1 MTNIYPNLADKML
14 ETDTNVADLAAYLKI
29 NLRSM
34 YRRLSGQTEFKVI
47 EVIKICQYFN
57 VYNVVELFVR
67 LDTNRTNE
75 KSQEDSDN
83 KQ

>member
-67 LDTNRTNE
+67 LDTNRTSE

-83 KQ
+83 

>member
-75 KSQEDSDN
+75 KSQENSDN
-83 KQ
+83 

>member
-1 MTNIYPNLADKML
+1 MTNIYPNLAEKML
-14 ETDTNVADLAAYLKI
+14 KTDTSVSELADYLEI

-34 YRRLSGQTEFKVI
+34 YRRLSGETEFKVI

-57 VYNVVELFVR
+57 EFDVVELFVR

-75 KSQEDSDN
+75 KSQENSDN
-83 KQ
+83 

>member
-67 LDTNRTNE
+67 LDTNRASE

-83 KQ
+83 

>member
-14 ETDTNVADLAAYLKI
+14 ATDTSVSDLADYLKI

-47 EVIKICQYFN
+47 EVIKICQYFD

-67 LDTNRTNE
+67 FENNRTNE

-83 KQ
+83 

>member
-83 KQ
+83 

>member
-14 ETDTNVADLAAYLKI
+14 ETDTNVSDLADYLKI

-67 LDTNRTNE
+67 FENNGTNE

-83 KQ
+83 